1 MRRKDF
7 DEVLQFKITLEGIR
21 TSIWRRIQVPDF
33 YSFWDL
39 HVAIQDSMGWRDSHL
54 HEFEVYFPETEVTLV
69 IGIPIPEEDKFEDD
83 DAVMPGWNE
92 TVTDCFEERKPEI
105 SYLYD
110 FGDDWNH
117 AVEFEGVHPRKPGLK
132 YPLCLDGA
140 RACPPEDCG
149 GIYGY
154 AEMLEIIADKNHEE
168 YEDTVRWMG
177 PKFDPEHFDP
187 RKVRFDNPVTRL
199 RKSIE

>member
-1 MRRKDF
+1 MRIKNF
-7 DEVLQFKITLEGIR
+7 DKVLQFKITLDDVCPPV
-21 TSIWRRIQVPDF
+21 WRRIQVPHF

-39 HVAIQDSMGWRDSHL
+39 HVAIQDSMGWLDSHL
-54 HEFEVYFPETEVTLV
+54 HEFEVFFPETKVILV
-69 IGIPIPEEDKFEDD
+69 IGIPTPEGDRFEDD
-83 DAVMPGWNE
+83 KDVLPGWNNK
-92 TVTDCFEERKPEI
+92 VADCYEDRNPEI

-110 FGDDWNH
+110 FGDEWKH
-117 AVEFEGVHPRKPGLK
+117 TVEFEGVHPRKPGLK

-149 GIYGY
+149 GISGY
-154 AEMLEIIADKNHEE
+154 AEMLKIIADKDHEE

-177 PKFDPEHFDP
+177 PKFDPERFDP

-199 RKSIE
+199 KKSFE